1 MGPQIKISFADR
13 GAELSH
19 QELIYIHAIYSEA
32 TLKKDFIVAAKK
44 LCISLMHYLKAAQLR
59 DIEIHIENGFQW
71 KL

>member
-1 MGPQIKISFADR
+1 MGPQIKISFSDR
-13 GAELSH
+13 GAELSE

-32 TLKKDFIVAAKK
+32 DKKLDFIVAAKK

-59 DIEIHIENGFQW
+59 DIQLTIEDGFKW